1 LGVAG
6 DYRTAPSTKNQVPM
20 RLPSID
26 LRDYQHGNA
35 LHDQSLNW
43 LYANGLDAFA
53 ISPTEA
59 AIVGDHLTLQI
70 SGSTWRTLPMQA
82 PPEKYG
88 LTRRA

>member
-1 LGVAG
+1 
-6 DYRTAPSTKNQVPM
+6 M

-26 LRDYQHGNA
+26 LRDYPHGNA

-53 ISPTEA
+53 TTPTEVM
-59 AIVGDHLTLQI
+59 IVGDHLTLQI

-82 PPEKYG
+82 QPEEYG